1 MAKTAPS
8 PRPPVDRQRSAGG
21 VVVRGNPAGGDP
33 ARPGE
38 VLLITVAGGRW
49 QLPKGR
55 LEAGETAEQAAVREV
70 EEETGVR
77 GRVRHEL
84 PAIDYWFSRPD
95 RRVHKRVDYFLLD
108 YVAGSTEGY
117 DPQEVDGAAWLPW
130 DEALARLTFANERR
144 VVEAARQAAEG
155 GAAPPAPGPGAELS
169 IEGGGEDG

>member
-1 MAKTAPS
+1 MASTAPKA
-8 PRPPVDRQRSAGG
+8 RPPVDRQHSAGG
-21 VVVRGNPAGGDP
+21 VVVRGTVEGGGG
-33 ARPGE
+33 ARDGE
-38 VLLITVAGGRW
+38 VLLITVSGGRW

-95 RRVHKRVDYFLLD
+95 RRVHKRVEYFLLD

-117 DPQEVDGAAWLPW
+117 DPHEVDGAAWLPW

-144 VVEAARQAAEG
+144 VVEAARQVETGGVETLTSTEG
-155 GAAPPAPGPGAELS
+155 R
-169 IEGGGEDG
+169 GEDG

>member
-1 MAKTAPS
+1 VAKTAS
-8 PRPPVDRQRSAGG
+8 RPRSPVDRQRSAGG
-21 VVVRGNPAGGDP
+21 VVVRGDAVHGG
-33 ARPGE
+33 GE
-38 VLLITVAGGRW
+38 VLLITVSGGRW

-77 GRVRHEL
+77 GRVQQEL
-84 PAIDYWFSRPD
+84 PTIEYWFARPD

-117 DPQEVDGAAWLPW
+117 DPHEVDGAAWLPW
-130 DEALARLTFANERR
+130 GEALARLTFANERR
-144 VVEAARQAAEG
+144 VVAAARRAAAG
-155 GAAPPAPGPGAELS
+155 NAESRTS